1 MWFAS
6 DSTDATASVTGVFL
20 QFGVLGA
27 FALLA
32 LWFFLNVYK
41 REVARADRAE
51 AALAVL
57 NSDVRDKVIPALTDT
72 IRVNA
77 ELQQLLRDRRAND

>member
-1 MWFAS
+1 MLSAA
-6 DSTDATASVTGVFL
+6 DPTDLTASVTGVFL
-20 QFGVLGA
+20 QFGILGA

-32 LWFFLNVYK
+32 LWFFLSVYK
-41 REVARADRAE
+41 REVERADRAE
-51 AALAVL
+51 EALAEL

-77 ELQQLLRDRRAND
+77 ELQELLRRERR

>member
-1 MWFAS
+1 MWAAS
-6 DSTDATASVTGVFL
+6 DPTDATASVTGVFL

-32 LWFFLNVYK
+32 LWFFLTVYK
-41 REVARADRAE
+41 REVERADRAE
-51 AALAVL
+51 VALAAL
-57 NSDVRDKVIPALTDT
+57 NSDVREKVIPALTDT

-77 ELQQLLRDRRAND
+77 ELQELLREKRR

>member
-1 MWFAS
+1 MLAAS
-6 DSTDATASVTGVFL
+6 DATDVGSSITGVFL

-32 LWFFLNVYK
+32 LWFFLTVYK

-72 IRVNA
+72 IRMNT
-77 ELQQLLRDRRAND
+77 ELKELLREQRRP